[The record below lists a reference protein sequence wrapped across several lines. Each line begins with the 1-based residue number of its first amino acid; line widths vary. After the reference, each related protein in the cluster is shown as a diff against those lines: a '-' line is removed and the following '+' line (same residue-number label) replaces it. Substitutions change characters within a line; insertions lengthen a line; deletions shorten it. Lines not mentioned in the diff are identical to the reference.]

1 MCTAQ
6 RSRFISSGFSMAPN
20 YTHSS
25 KKTSY
30 LPASETRRPRR
41 GPVGRKGYLLPKNP
55 PLQSRGYIL

>member
-6 RSRFISSGFSMAPN
+6 RLRFISSGFSMAPN

-30 LPASETRRPRR
+30 IPDAKL
-41 GPVGRKGYLLPKNP
+41 VL
-55 PLQSRGYIL
+55 